1 MTVAGIP
8 GPRATG
14 QALAQA
20 LLDPASV
27 ALVGVSDDAAKTSG
41 RPLQFLRLAGFQG
54 EVFNVNPARAT
65 VQGEPAYP
73 TLEDLPRR
81 PDQVFVLTGSDQAV
95 QTVEQCGRLGVP
107 VVTVLAGG
115 FAESGEAGVAREQGL
130 RDIVQRSALRLLGPS
145 SIGVVNVRKRLMLTA
160 NAAFAE
166 PGLPP
171 GGILFASQ
179 SGSLIGALT
188 SRGRAR
194 GVGFHSL
201 VSVGGEVDLSIGEI
215 CAATLDDPEVQ
226 SYALFLESMRQ
237 APAMRRFAEGAAARG
252 KPVVAYKMGRSSIG
266 AELAVSH
273 TGSLAGDDEL
283 ADAFMRDC
291 GIVRVNNF
299 EALIE
304 ALPLLQRWTRRRPTE
319 RQPVV
324 GVVTTTGGGAAM
336 VVDQLGVREVSV
348 VGPSAATLARLRAA
362 GVAVNPGRIVDLTLA
377 GTKYEVMKATLDVM
391 LSAPEFD
398 LVVAA
403 IGSSAR
409 SQPQLAVKPV
419 LDSCDADTALA
430 CFIVPE
436 APEALLA
443 LAAAGI
449 PNFRTPETCA
459 DVIAAV
465 LARRRVVVSRAL
477 LPEPPPGPS
486 RLLDEAQSYDVL
498 ARVGLP
504 HAPKVVL
511 NAQDAQAVMPF
522 DGPVVV
528 KLLHAEVPHK
538 TDVGGVVLGVQDAQG
553 LQQAIDRIRAS
564 LGRERPAI
572 LFEKVL
578 VQPMCKGLAEVLI
591 GFRRD
596 PQIGPVVVLAAGGV
610 LAEITRDRSLRLAP
624 VTRVAAH
631 DMITEVR
638 SLQLLTGYRGL
649 PRGDVA
655 ALAEAIVAMSRLAL
669 LTEPWVVEAEVNP
682 LMVMPEGQGVA
693 AADALVW
700 LRDAP
705 ATTHEG
711 DRDAR

>member
-1 MTVAGIP
+1 MHLPAI
-8 GPRATG
+8 RALG
-14 QALAQA
+14 DALAQA
-20 LLDPASV
+20 LLCPATV
-27 ALVGVSDDAAKTSG
+27 ALVGISDDPSKTSG
-41 RPLQFLRLAGFQG
+41 RPLKFLRQAGYAG
-54 EVFNVNPARAT
+54 EVFNVNPSRAL
-65 VQGEPAYP
+65 VQGEPAFRS
-73 TLEDLPRR
+73 LDDLPRR
-81 PDQVFVLTGSDQAV
+81 PDHVFVLTGSDHAV
-95 QTVEQCGRLGVP
+95 DTVAQCARLGVP

-115 FAESGEAGVAREQGL
+115 FAESGEAGIVREQRL
-130 RDIVQRSALRLLGPS
+130 HDLVRTSSVRLLGPS
-145 SIGVVNVRKRLMLTA
+145 SIGVVNVRRHLILTA

-166 PGLPP
+166 PGLLP
-171 GGILFASQ
+171 GGIFCASQ

-237 APAMRRFAEGAAARG
+237 APALRRFAEGAAARG

-273 TGSLAGDDEL
+273 TGSLAGDDDL

-299 EALIE
+299 EGLIE
-304 ALPLLQRWTRRRPTE
+304 ALPLLQRWTGRRPTN
-319 RQPVV
+319 RKPVV

-336 VVDQLGVREVSV
+336 VVDQLGVRGVSV
-348 VGPSAATLARLRAA
+348 AGPSDETLARLQAA
-362 GVAVNPGRIVDLTLA
+362 NVSVNPGRIVDLTLA

-409 SQPQLAVKPV
+409 SQPQLAIKPV
-419 LDSCDADTALA
+419 LDSSGAATPLA

-436 APEALLA
+436 APDALLA
-443 LAAAGI
+443 LAAAGV

-459 DVIAAV
+459 DVIAAA
-465 LARRRVVVSRAL
+465 LASHPVVVPRPA
-477 LPEPPPGPS
+477 LPEPPPGRPQ
-486 RLLDEAQSYDVL
+486 LLDEARAYAVL
-498 ARVGLP
+498 AGVGVP
-504 HAPKVVL
+504 HAPVAVL
-511 NAQDAQAVMPF
+511 DAQDGQAEMPF
-522 DGPVVV
+522 EGPVVV
-528 KLLHAEVPHK
+528 KLLHADVPHK

-553 LQQAIDRIRAS
+553 LQQAVARIRAS
-564 LGRERPAI
+564 LALKRPDI
-572 LFEKVL
+572 VLQQVL

-610 LAEITRDRSLRLAP
+610 LTEIYRDRSLRLAP
-624 VTRVAAH
+624 VTRVQAEE
-631 DMITEVR
+631 MIAEVR
-638 SLQLLTGYRGL
+638 GLQVLSGYRGL

-655 ALAEAIVAMSRLAL
+655 ALAEAVVAMSRLAL
-669 LTEPWVVEAEVNP
+669 LASPWVVEAEVNP

-693 AADALVW
+693 AVDAVVW
-700 LRDAP
+700 LQAAP
-705 ATTHEG
+705 EAAQQET
-711 DRDAR
+711 